1 MSPFRPNPDTPS
13 ENDALHQRLIHRS
26 RMINQ
31 IHEALQS
38 TLNERSLHSVIAATL
53 IAHEGMDFS
62 RALLFTH
69 DPLTDRYPLATAL
82 GSLDVAAHRKI
93 LGELQEE
100 EMLDRAVTE
109 PEGLELDWINEET
122 LFQSPTSDHG
132 GMAPW
137 TRIAQKYESRNPIV
151 EKLLGVTLTQRGTR
165 SGDQTGDGGLLARL
179 LSNKSSLVVSADA
192 LKTSHFPAPLKD
204 VLVKESLW
212 GVVRTEKGPRMLI
225 VVDKLFDESPIDEF
239 DQLHLDWFCGQV
251 RLALERIE
259 LIQDLR
265 ETNES
270 LKVLDTLKSNFL
282 STVSHEL
289 RSPLTAITGFTR
301 LLANQQLGPLTDRQR
316 EILDRVLHH
325 GDKLIN
331 IINDLIEI
339 AEIDSGITVNIHME
353 SVDPLNVLMETLPKL
368 EPRRASKNAVIEPVV
383 QSSVPMIRADA
394 KRLSRI
400 LYHLIDNAVKFG
412 PEKGMVRIE
421 FEVVGENL
429 AIRVVDRGIGIP
441 TEKVNKIFESF
452 YQVDNKSTRIYEG
465 MGIGLTLTMKLVAGT
480 GGKMQV
486 TSQPG
491 EGTAFAL
498 IYPVG

>member
-1 MSPFRPNPDTPS
+1 MYR
-13 ENDALHQRLIHRS
+13 A

-31 IHEALQS
+31 IHDALQS
-38 TLNERSLHSVIAATL
+38 TQSERELHSIIAATL

-69 DPLTDRYPLATAL
+69 DPTTDRFPLAAAL
-82 GSLDVAAHRKI
+82 GSLDVVGHRKI
-93 LGELQEE
+93 LRELQEE
-100 EMLDRAVTE
+100 QMLDRAVSE

-122 LFQSPTSDHG
+122 LFQSTIGEHG
-132 GMAPW
+132 GPPPW
-137 TRIAQKYESRNPIV
+137 TRIALKYENSNPTL
-151 EKLLGVTLTQRGTR
+151 EKLRGLTLTQRGTR
-165 SGDQTGDGGLLARL
+165 ASDQTGDGGLLARL
-179 LSNKSSLVVSADA
+179 LSNSSSLIFKGEA
-192 LKTSHFPAPLKD
+192 LQKSHFPAPLKE
-204 VLVKESLW
+204 VLTKDSLW
-212 GVVRTEKGPRMLI
+212 GVVRTEKGPRMLL
-225 VVDKLFDESPIDEF
+225 VVDKMFDENPIDEF
-239 DQLHLDWFCGQV
+239 DQLHMEWFCGQV
-251 RLALERIE
+251 RMALERIE

-265 ETNES
+265 QTNES

-339 AEIDSGITVNIHME
+339 AEIDSGITVNVHME

-368 EPRRASKNAVIEPVV
+368 EPRRASKSAVIEPVV
-383 QSSVPMIRADA
+383 QSSVPLIRADA
-394 KRLSRI
+394 KRLGRI

-412 PEKGMVRIE
+412 PEKGIVRIE
-421 FEVVGENL
+421 FETIGDDL
-429 AIRVVDRGIGIP
+429 AIRVVDHGIGIP
-441 TEKVNKIFESF
+441 SEKVNKIFESF
-452 YQVDNKSTRIYEG
+452 YQVDNKSTRVHEG

-480 GGKMQV
+480 GGKMKV
-486 TSQPG
+486 SSHAG
-491 EGTAFAL
+491 EGTVFAI
-498 IYPVG
+498 IYPQVG